1 MKISKALSRQLKIIG
16 RKGGRKTLKKY
27 GKPHYSEAGK
37 KGYVKMK
44 EALAKKLSTGG
55 LVKPLDTI

>member
-1 MKISKALSRQLKIIG
+1 MKIIG